1 MWCAATARC
10 ALETSAPLTDSR
22 WIKPPGPVAPGL
34 RIGLFGGSF
43 NPAHSGHLYVS
54 LTALRR
60 LKLDYVWWL
69 VSPGNP
75 LKATS
80 GAADFARRFASAQK
94 IACHPRLIVSDIE
107 RQLGTRYTMDTVKK
121 LLRRFPQVQFV
132 WLMGSDNLEN
142 FHLWR
147 DWQKLALSLPLGV
160 VQRPGSIMAAVHAA
174 PIRRYGVRRMDNS
187 DVLPP
192 PPAILILDGAR
203 NPESATRLRALG

>member
-1 MWCAATARC
+1 M
-10 ALETSAPLTDSR
+10 
-22 WIKPPGPVAPGL
+22 
-34 RIGLFGGSF
+34 FGGSF

-75 LKATS
+75 LKPTS
-80 GAADFARRFASAQK
+80 GASGNFAKRFASAQK
-94 IACHPRLIVSDIE
+94 LARHPRLIVSDIE
-107 RQLGTRYTMDTVKK
+107 RQLGTRYTIDTVKA
-121 LLRRFPQVQFV
+121 LLRRFPQVQFI

-147 DWQKLALSLPLGV
+147 DWQKLARSLPLAV
-160 VQRPGSIMAAVHAA
+160 VQRPGHILAAIHAA
-174 PIRRYGVRRMDNS
+174 PIRRYGAQRGGP
-187 DVLPP
+187 LPR

>member
-1 MWCAATARC
+1 MAKCV
-10 ALETSAPLTDSR
+10 LETSAPLTVAR
-22 WIKPPGPVAPGL
+22 WIRPPGPVAPGL

-75 LKATS
+75 LKTASST
-80 GAADFARRFASAQK
+80 ADFAKRFASAQK
-94 IACHPRLIVSDIE
+94 IARHPRLMVSDIE
-107 RQLGTRYTMDTVKK
+107 RQLGTHYTIDTVKA
-121 LLRRFPQVQFV
+121 LLRRFPQVQFI

-142 FHLWR
+142 FHLWW
-147 DWQKLALSLPLGV
+147 DWQKLARFLPLAV
-160 VQRPGSIMAAVHAA
+160 VQRPGHIMASIHAA
-174 PIRRYGVRRMDNS
+174 PIRRYGAQRGSPFSR
-187 DVLPP
+187 

>member
-1 MWCAATARC
+1 M
-10 ALETSAPLTDSR
+10 
-22 WIKPPGPVAPGL
+22 
-34 RIGLFGGSF
+34 FGGSF

-75 LKATS
+75 LKTAS
-80 GAADFARRFASAQK
+80 GTADFAKRFASAQK
-94 IACHPRLIVSDIE
+94 IAHHPRLIVSDIE
-107 RQLGTRYTMDTVKK
+107 RQLGTRYTIDTVKK

-142 FHLWR
+142 FHRWR
-147 DWQKLALSLPLGV
+147 DWQKLAPSLPLAV
-160 VQRPGSIMAAVHAA
+160 VQRPGHIMAAVHAA
-174 PIRRYGVRRMDNS
+174 PIRHYGARRMQGGAQ
-187 DVLPP
+187 